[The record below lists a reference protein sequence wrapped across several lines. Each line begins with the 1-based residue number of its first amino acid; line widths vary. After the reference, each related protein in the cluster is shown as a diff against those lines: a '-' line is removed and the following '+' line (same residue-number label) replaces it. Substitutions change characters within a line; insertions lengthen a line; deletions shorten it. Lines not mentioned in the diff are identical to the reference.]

1 MAKIVT
7 VANAAG
13 RLAFRG
19 ASNSRWLRAGYSGA
33 QATLRSARRLGR
45 ILWLQI
51 TGVFFCLFA
60 LTFAARLPR
69 MYSNYASRSAP
80 LSNLLVSVAV
90 TVLFAWFGVSSF
102 WKASKRK

>member
-1 MAKIVT
+1 MAKIIT
-7 VANAAG
+7 VATAMG

-19 ASNSRWLRAGYSGA
+19 ASNSRLLRAGYSGVR
-33 QATLRSARRLGR
+33 TTMRSAGRLGR

-69 MYSNYASRSAP
+69 MYSEYNSGSAP
-80 LSNLLVSVAV
+80 RSNLLLLAGM
-90 TVLFAWFGVSSF
+90 TVLFAWFGLSSF
-102 WKASKRK
+102 WKAKKK